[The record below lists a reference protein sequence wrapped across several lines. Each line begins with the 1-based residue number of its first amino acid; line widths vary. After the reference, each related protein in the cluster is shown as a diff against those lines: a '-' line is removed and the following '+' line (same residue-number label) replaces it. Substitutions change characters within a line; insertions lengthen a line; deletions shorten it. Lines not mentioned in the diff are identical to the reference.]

1 MGKKKEKE
9 EFKEHEKMFYQLL
22 NDIEAEYEDV
32 DKAYTDVVNDLFG
45 MKDAQHF
52 AKIAEYSK
60 EFIKYIENALGE
72 DAPELF
78 RPYGLL
84 IVAYTF
90 EHNEKDAQIAIDKLT
105 ELNKSLGNP
114 FDLEFFLSSVRTA
127 FQLDLSDF
135 NFDDDV
141 SLVENL
147 DELEELKKEKGITSR
162 EYIKSLNDVM
172 FEMQDIG
179 LVEKSLE
186 LLEDNI
192 RELLEKKVD
201 DEEVLYIYY
210 RVAVNVYSN
219 AGDYENAFSYQ
230 RRIMNLSGMV
240 NAHDYPK
247 YTSLLIELERYDECM
262 QFVEKTLKTEPIP
275 GVIRSSLLSD
285 LADCYQAK
293 GLGEKALETERESIR
308 VASTECTNEE
318 MIIKRMNLAELYAKN
333 ECYLDA
339 LVILQN
345 DFDKD
350 ALKKEHDDIQKDICF
365 LMANIYFDLGSLDMS
380 LRFIRM
386 LKPALDKDDFF
397 DSEIYNNARILESS
411 CYRLQGDLDRAMKT
425 IESVSRKQEKM
436 YIFPEQEL
444 SVYDTRTERAMILK
458 AMGKKE
464 EAKKELSSIL
474 EEGLKAFGPNN
485 YVSDRAY
492 AVLDTF

>member
-1 MGKKKEKE
+1 MGKKKKE
-9 EFKEHEKMFYQLL
+9 EFKKHEKKFYQLL
-22 NDIEAEYEDV
+22 DDIEAEYEDV

-45 MKDAQHF
+45 MKDTQQF
-52 AKIAEYSK
+52 IKVAEYSK
-60 EFIKYIENALGE
+60 AFIKYIENALGE

-90 EHNEKDAQIAIDKLT
+90 EHNEKKAKMAIDKLS

-114 FDLEFFLSSVRTA
+114 FDLEFFLSSVKTA
-127 FQLDLSDF
+127 FQFDLSDVDLEDEEF
-135 NFDDDV
+135 LVGKFDK
-141 SLVENL
+141 
-147 DELEELKKEKGITSR
+147 LEVLKRKKGIASR
-162 EYIKSLNDVM
+162 EYIKSLNDVI
-172 FEMQDIG
+172 FEMQDFG
-179 LVEKSLE
+179 LVDDSLE
-186 LLEDNI
+186 LLEDSI
-192 RELLEKKVD
+192 RELLEKKLD
-201 DEEVLYIYY
+201 NEEVLYIYY
-210 RVAVNVYSN
+210 RIAVNAYSN

-230 RRIMNLSGMV
+230 RRIMNLSAMLDS
-240 NAHDYPK
+240 DYAK

-262 QFVEKTLKTEPIP
+262 QFIEKTLKTEKLSA
-275 GVIRSSLLSD
+275 GIRSALLSD

-293 GLGEKALETERESIR
+293 GLGEKAIETEKESLR
-308 VASTECTNEE
+308 VASVECTDEE

-397 DSEIYNNARILESS
+397 DSEIYNNARNLESS

-425 IESVSRKQEKM
+425 IESVRRKQEKM

-458 AMGKKE
+458 AMGRKE